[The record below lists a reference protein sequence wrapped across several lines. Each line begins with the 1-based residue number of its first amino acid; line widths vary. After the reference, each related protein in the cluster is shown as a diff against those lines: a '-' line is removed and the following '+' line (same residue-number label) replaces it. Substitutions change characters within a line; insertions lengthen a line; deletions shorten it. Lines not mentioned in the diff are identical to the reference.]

1 MPDIEIP
8 HLAWPFRYEAG
19 AQRLGQVEQDSTED
33 LEQSV
38 HAYMVTPKGSRPLN
52 PDFGL
57 DDPTFGPGVDP
68 GVLAREIEESED
80 GRASVS
86 ITVNGPTE
94 AGVQQVLVEVEP
106 AE

>member
-1 MPDIEIP
+1 MPEIP
-8 HLAWPFRYEAG
+8 HLAWPFRYDPV
-19 AQRLGQVEQDSTED
+19 QQQMTQVEQDSTED

-38 HAYMVTPKGSRPLN
+38 RAYMLTPRGSRPLN

-57 DDPTFGPGVDP
+57 EDPTFGPGVDP
-68 GVLAREIEESED
+68 DVLAREIEESED

-86 ITVNGPTE
+86 ITVVGPT
-94 AGVQQVLVEVEP
+94 GGGQQQVIVEVEP